1 MIMYGG
7 LHRARAGTGLRAV
20 SSGGAAGRGLSGVF
34 RRLCLSMRRRA
45 DGGRASAA
53 IPGTGGRAGA
63 PARSARAA
71 AVAILLAF
79 TALVTLPSQAEAQA
93 EIMLVSNTG
102 ETVDS
107 GRNDNFQAQSFGTG
121 SNTGGY
127 TITEVLGGSAV
138 QIPWAGWS
146 LTGSGGQTVRLGW
159 RLRFGPGGGSSGGF
173 GIEASRAVRRGT
185 APDHRIGFALSVS
198 LGGGAA
204 SSGRPGAARTPPGQ
218 APEEWRY
225 HRQGQAE
232 TGSAANDNDR
242 PAETRAAAGR

>member
-53 IPGTGGRAGA
+53 IPDTGGRAGA

-102 ETVDS
+102 GD
-107 GRNDNFQAQSFGTG
+107 
-121 SNTGGY
+121 
-127 TITEVLGGSAV
+127 
-138 QIPWAGWS
+138 
-146 LTGSGGQTVRLGW
+146 
-159 RLRFGPGGGSSGGF
+159 GGF
-173 GIEASRAVRRGT
+173 
-185 APDHRIGFALSVS
+185 
-198 LGGGAA
+198 
-204 SSGRPGAARTPPGQ
+204 
-218 APEEWRY
+218 
-225 HRQGQAE
+225 RQE
-232 TGSAANDNDR
+232 
-242 PAETRAAAGR
+242 